1 MLAKIVISLILLI
14 GVINPRL
21 SIKLFEF
28 WKLGRKSVTDNALK
42 ATRIFSV
49 IAIILV
55 WMLMP

>member
-14 GVINPRL
+14 GVINPKL

-28 WKLGRKSVTDNALK
+28 WKLGRKSVTDNALL

-49 IAIILV
+49 IAIVLIWVLI
-55 WMLMP
+55 P